1 MYNIVTRRRREKIGI
16 FAIKNQIFDKIFE
29 NQEYLK
35 SSIDGTLRGES
46 GRQNTISN
54 IAALSANF
62 GHAGTL
68 TKCGVVHIDFDQ
80 IRPTS
85 EVPGSA
91 VTLTTAADI
100 TRNER
105 FRPSTMSGYP
115 GIYLTLRSRGE
126 RVRQSCS
133 VE

>member
-1 MYNIVTRRRREKIGI
+1 MPGHLPSVLSALERTVPKQKISCETTRSI
-16 FAIKNQIFDKIFE
+16 
-29 NQEYLK
+29 
-35 SSIDGTLRGES
+35 IDGTLG
-46 GRQNTISN
+46 
-54 IAALSANF
+54 
-62 GHAGTL
+62 
-68 TKCGVVHIDFDQ
+68 GVVHIDFDQ

>member
-1 MYNIVTRRRREKIGI
+1 M
-16 FAIKNQIFDKIFE
+16 
-29 NQEYLK
+29 
-35 SSIDGTLRGES
+35 
-46 GRQNTISN
+46 ISN
-54 IAALSANF
+54 
-62 GHAGTL
+62 
-68 TKCGVVHIDFDQ
+68 GVVHIDFDQ

-91 VTLTTAADI
+91 VTLPTAADI

-126 RVRQSCS
+126 RVRQSCL

>member
-1 MYNIVTRRRREKIGI
+1 M
-16 FAIKNQIFDKIFE
+16 
-29 NQEYLK
+29 
-35 SSIDGTLRGES
+35 
-46 GRQNTISN
+46 
-54 IAALSANF
+54 
-62 GHAGTL
+62 
-68 TKCGVVHIDFDQ
+68 VHIDFDQ

-115 GIYLTLRSRGE
+115 GNYLTLRIRGE
-126 RVRQSCS
+126 RVRQRPSD
-133 VE
+133 EDDFGGIDLRRERIL